1 MNPDDRPA
9 VPTPAQILA
18 AMEAFPLHAQFGL
31 RVVEAADGR
40 CHARCTVGPAHLNYG
55 GVVHGGVMYLLLDV
69 VAYCAAVTRMP
80 EGMNATTHDI
90 HVSVLRPTPGG
101 AELELRS
108 VVRKQGR
115 TLVFIDVEAS
125 VGEKLVASARVT
137 KSLVPLR

>member
-1 MNPDDRPA
+1 MTKNAPDLTRA
-9 VPTPAQILA
+9 ELLA

-31 RVVEAADGR
+31 QIVEAAEGR
-40 CHARCTVGPAHLNYG
+40 ALARCTVGPAHLNYG

-69 VAYCAAVTRMP
+69 VAYCAAVTLLP
-80 EGMNATTHDI
+80 AGMNATTHDI
-90 HVSVLRPTPGG
+90 HVSMLRPTPGG

-115 TLVFIDVEAS
+115 TIVFIDVEAT

-137 KSLVPLR
+137 KSLVALQ